1 MRELNEL
8 NSFLFA
14 TNICVAALCGALL
27 PIMPLLTRKSFL
39 FGAKVPPEAQAT
51 GEARALK
58 RNYAAITAAGGAAA
72 LAFSVWQYMAAPGC
86 TIFTAIYLPLALMAV
101 QLAVFV
107 PSHGKA
113 LRLKSRLGW
122 NVAETAFADTK
133 SSFARGNLS
142 AMPQFWYV
150 ISLLVALAS
159 FAVALA
165 RYPSLPDS
173 LPTHWGFDGEPNGWS
188 GKSLGAVLFM
198 PICNAVLAAFM
209 WLAGALVEKAKLQ
222 IDHDEPAKSFAQHR
236 KYRRLMGHGMGAM
249 AVAMAVLLLLIG
261 LQTVYVGFDV
271 PIWLILALSLAP
283 AAPLCA
289 VAVRAGQGG
298 ALLKVDAAEASAAAN
313 GDIAGSNAMSDDR
326 LWAWGLFYH
335 NPDDP
340 AFFVGNRFGSNIGF
354 NYSRLP
360 VKIGAAALALLLV
373 ASYAWMT
380 LLFVSMKPPAA
391 EPVAE
396 PAAAEPVVAE
406 PATEPPVAEP
416 AAEPAA
422 GDALAS
428 AGASALEAAEAAA
441 RQAVEDL
448 AAGNFDG
455 VAAHFDETMAQAL
468 SAGQLK
474 EAWDAAAAQAGE
486 FAEIA
491 SVESFE
497 QDGYCVCLVT
507 ARHSAGST
515 VTRAA
520 YDGEMKIAGLFLSL
534 AEGGSAAEAGTEA
547 GSRAELAAGETGVTV
562 GAEYP
567 LDGALA
573 LPDAPGKVPAA
584 VLVHGSGPHDM
595 DESFNGIKV
604 FKDISDYLAANG
616 IAALRYDKRT
626 YSHAARL
633 SADITVREETIED
646 AILAGRLLA
655 QNERIDSSKIFVVG
669 HSLGGMLAPRIVS
682 ESGGVFAGAVIMAG
696 SPRSLLDIVAD
707 QNMYMISLADPS
719 ERDALT
725 RQVEAAKPY
734 YGLPQGYIDEMDAHP
749 ASEYLLQTDRPFLIL
764 QGGKDFQV
772 SPGKDYEPYRQLAG
786 DRGNFEFRLYDNL
799 NHMFTV
805 STMEKPTTD
814 DYVAGARVDSA
825 PLSDIAAWI
834 KAR

>member
-1 MRELNEL
+1 
-8 NSFLFA
+8 
-14 TNICVAALCGALL
+14 
-27 PIMPLLTRKSFL
+27 
-39 FGAKVPPEAQAT
+39 
-51 GEARALK
+51 
-58 RNYAAITAAGGAAA
+58 
-72 LAFSVWQYMAAPGC
+72 MAAPGC
-86 TIFTAIYLPLALMAV
+86 TIFTAIYLPFALAAV
-101 QLAVFV
+101 QLAVFA
-107 PSHGKA
+107 PSHGAA
-113 LRLKSRLGW
+113 LKLKSRLGW
-122 NVAETAFADTK
+122 SVAETAFADTRT
-133 SSFARGNLS
+133 SFARGNLS
-142 AMPQFWYV
+142 AMPHFWYV
-150 ISLLVALAS
+150 ISLLAVLAS
-159 FAVALA
+159 FAIALA

-173 LPTHWGFDGEPNGWS
+173 LPTHWGFDMEPNGWS
-188 GKSLGAVLFM
+188 AKSLGAVLFM
-198 PICNAVLAAFM
+198 PICSAGMLALM
-209 WLAGALVEKAKLQ
+209 WLTGALVEKAKLQ
-222 IDHDEPAKSFAQHR
+222 IDHNEPSKSFAQHR
-236 KYRRLMGHGMGAM
+236 KYRRLMGHGIGAM
-249 AVAMAVLLLLIG
+249 AVALAALFLLIG
-261 LQTVYVGFDV
+261 LQTVYAGFAI
-271 PIWLILALSLAP
+271 PIWLVFALGLAP
-283 AAPLCA
+283 AVPLCA
-289 VAVRAGQGG
+289 IALRAGQGG
-298 ALLKVDAAEASAAAN
+298 ALLKVDAAEASAAAD

-340 AFFVGNRFGSNIGF
+340 AYFVGNRFGFNFGF

-373 ASYAWMT
+373 ASYIWMT
-380 LLFVSMKPPAA
+380 LLFASMKPPAA
-391 EPVAE
+391 ELVAG
-396 PAAAEPVVAE
+396 PAAAEHVAAESATEPSVAGPAAEPSAAESAAEPPAGEPAAVDAPSAAE
-406 PATEPPVAEP
+406 PAT
-416 AAEPAA
+416 
-422 GDALAS
+422 GGALAS
-428 AGASALEAAEAAA
+428 AGAPALEAAEAAA

-455 VAAHFDETMAQAL
+455 VVAHFDETMAQLL

-474 EAWDAAAAQAGE
+474 ETWEAAAAQAGE

-547 GSRAELAAGETGVTV
+547 GSGSELAAGETGVTV

-626 YSHAARL
+626 HSHAARL
-633 SADITVREETIED
+633 SAEFSADITVREETIED

-655 QNERIDSSKIFVVG
+655 QNERIDSSKIFLIG

-772 SPGKDYEPYRQLAG
+772 SPVNDYESYRRLAG

-814 DYVAGARVDSA
+814 DYVAGTRVDSA